1 MNIQHVEGW
10 GVIHMYT
17 REQAIADGQLVDV
30 SETPEAKEAGFRIP
44 VCLTAGVHALVQV
57 PELLSPAGRTTA
69 GGYGTRCSLLLRLS
83 SGQGRSILSRSR

>member
-1 MNIQHVEGW
+1 MNKEHVEGW

-17 REQAIADGQLVDV
+17 REQAIEDGQLIDV

-57 PELLSPAGRTTA
+57 PELLSGAG
-69 GGYGTRCSLLLRLS
+69 L
-83 SGQGRSILSRSR
+83 